1 MNTEFEQQRQRME
14 RRQKAL
20 ALLVADV
27 RHLMAQPPASVEW
40 KRTKTDLVEMIYLA
54 WGTYELTDPYGRPAT
69 QIWLAKRAFSAVG
82 LALPRSIYNVIW
94 KINNRLNDHRTVLRS
109 YL

>member
-27 RHLMAQPPASVEW
+27 RHLVAQPPA
-40 KRTKTDLVEMIYLA
+40 
-54 WGTYELTDPYGRPAT
+54 
-69 QIWLAKRAFSAVG
+69 
-82 LALPRSIYNVIW
+82 
-94 KINNRLNDHRTVLRS
+94 
-109 YL
+109 